1 MREGGT
7 RKEGRKKR
15 KEGKRKEESKE
26 GTSLLA
32 LYAAPTRLM

>member
-15 KEGKRKEESKE
+15 KEGRRKKESKK
-26 GTSLLA
+26 GPSLLA
-32 LYAAPTRLM
+32 LAPTSLL